1 MDNTIIMAASQ
12 GGIISSMTDWLVS
25 LMSQMGGIGVAV
37 AVFLENLFPPIPSEV
52 ILPLAGVTASQGKMG
67 LVEAIVWATAGS
79 LIGALVLYAIAAA
92 IGSQRIRRLFDIMPL
107 VQASDIDTA
116 DFWFARYGGSSVLIG
131 RVIPVVRSLISIPA
145 GLARMGLARF
155 IGLTVLG
162 SAVWNTVLVMAGF
175 ALGQRWQ
182 VILSFLDRFQSV
194 VIVLLAALI
203 VWYLVVSV
211 RRALLARDTQS

>member
-25 LMSQMGGIGVAV
+25 LMSQIGGIGVAV

-116 DFWFARYGGSSVLIG
+116 DSWFARYGWSSVLIG

>member
-37 AVFLENLFPPIPSEV
+37 AVFLENLFPPLPSEV

-92 IGSQRIRRLFDIMPL
+92 IDHQEGRAHAGQPDQRHRDQGDRHQQHDRAPHEQAGNRQVHVESPSGKDPGQQRGHTPSTSIRGRKTTRTTPFHPSFNRLRKSPP
-107 VQASDIDTA
+107 T
-116 DFWFARYGGSSVLIG
+116 
-131 RVIPVVRSLISIPA
+131 SLA
-145 GLARMGLARF
+145 GVMLA
-155 IGLTVLG
+155 
-162 SAVWNTVLVMAGF
+162 
-175 ALGQRWQ
+175 
-182 VILSFLDRFQSV
+182 
-194 VIVLLAALI
+194 
-203 VWYLVVSV
+203 
-211 RRALLARDTQS
+211 

>member
-116 DFWFARYGGSSVLIG
+116 DSWFARYGWSSVLIG

-182 VILSFLDRFQSV
+182 LILSFLDRFQSV

>member
-52 ILPLAGVTASQGKMG
+52 ILPLACVTASQGKMG

-116 DFWFARYGGSSVLIG
+116 DSWFARYGWSSVLIG

-162 SAVWNTVLVMAGF
+162 SAVWNTVLVMSGF

>member
-116 DFWFARYGGSSVLIG
+116 DSWFARYGWSSVLIG

>member
-1 MDNTIIMAASQ
+1 MDNTIIMAVSQ

-116 DFWFARYGGSSVLIG
+116 DSWFARYGWSSVLIG

-182 VILSFLDRFQSV
+182 LILSFLDRFQSV

>member
-79 LIGALVLYAIAAA
+79 LIGALVLYAIAAE

-116 DFWFARYGGSSVLIG
+116 DSWFARYGWSSVLIG

>member
-116 DFWFARYGGSSVLIG
+116 DSWFARYGWSSVLIG

-145 GLARMGLARF
+145 GLARIGLARF

>member
-12 GGIISSMTDWLVS
+12 GGIISSITDWLVS

-116 DFWFARYGGSSVLIG
+116 DTWFARYGGLSVLIG

-162 SAVWNTVLVMAGF
+162 SAVWNTALVMAGY

-182 VILSFLDRFQSV
+182 VIVSFLDRFQVV

>member
-1 MDNTIIMAASQ
+1 
-12 GGIISSMTDWLVS
+12 MTDWLVS

-116 DFWFARYGGSSVLIG
+116 DSWFARYGWSSVLIG